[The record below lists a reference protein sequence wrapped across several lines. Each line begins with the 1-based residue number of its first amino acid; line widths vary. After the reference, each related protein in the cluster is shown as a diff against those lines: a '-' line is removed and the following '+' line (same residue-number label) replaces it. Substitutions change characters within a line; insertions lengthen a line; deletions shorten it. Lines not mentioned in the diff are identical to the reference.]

1 MRVPLGWLAEWIDL
15 PAPEALAEA
24 FTLAGL
30 EVEGVERTGPDLSGL
45 RVGLVLEKK
54 PHPNADRL
62 SLCRVD
68 VGEGEAL
75 EIVCGAPNV
84 AAGQRVAVARPGTR
98 LPDGKRLERARIRGV
113 ESHGMLCSANEL
125 GLGGEHAGILVL
137 DPAAPVG
144 APLDRVVR
152 AGDVVLEVAILPN
165 RGDCLSLLGLAREVR
180 THFGGEP
187 RLPAC
192 EPGEGRRP
200 AAEDVRVAIDDPE
213 GCHAYV
219 ARVVRGLRVGPS
231 PDWLVAKLE
240 SAGLRARNVIVDV
253 TNLVML
259 ELGQPLHAFDLAKLR
274 GGVVKVRRAGEGEVL
289 TTLDGHER
297 RLGPRDLVI
306 ADAEGAVAVA
316 GVMGGANSEVS
327 DTTRDVLLE
336 SAHFDPARVRH
347 TGRRLGVFSEASL
360 RFERGV
366 DPEGVR
372 RAADRA
378 ARLLAELA
386 GGEVSAGV
394 VEAAGRPPGR
404 CAEVRLETARVNR
417 LLGTALG
424 AAEIAACLARVGVAS
439 EATAGALECRIPS
452 WRNDLA
458 IAEDLIEEVA
468 RVHGYARIEATLPR
482 GALVPGR
489 LPAGWSLAEA
499 ARDALRAEGAV
510 ELVMLPFLD
519 ARDLDALGLAAD
531 DPRRATPRVVNP
543 FVESEAWL
551 RSTLVPS
558 LLRAARENLKR
569 ERDRLALFEVSR
581 VFRATRPGELPEE
594 RFGLAALFTD
604 GEPRSPW
611 EAGGPPLFFRARGAS
626 ERLVAA
632 LGRGAL
638 EVRPDAGEP
647 WLHPGATAELLVGSE
662 SVGSLG
668 GLHPEVAARF
678 ELDVPAVLLE
688 LDLDRLAALPQRPA
702 RYREVSPYP
711 SVRRDLAVLVDA
723 RTGAGELLA
732 ALRRSGGAELA
743 SVDLFDRYGGPGVPE
758 GKISLAFRL
767 SYQRGDRTLTD
778 EEVTKRVE
786 GLVRM
791 LRERFGATLRAQ
803 GGTT

>member
-15 PAPEALAEA
+15 PDPEALAEA

-68 VGEGEAL
+68 AGEGEAL

-84 AAGQRVAVARPGTR
+84 AAGQKVAVAKPGTR
-98 LPDGKRLERARIRGV
+98 LPDGRRLERARIRGV
-113 ESHGMLCSANEL
+113 ESHGMLCSAQEL
-125 GLGGEHAGILVL
+125 GLGEEQAGILVL

-144 APLDRVVR
+144 APLERWLR

-192 EPGEGRRP
+192 EPSEGKRR
-200 AAEDVRVAIDDPE
+200 AAQDVRIAIEDAE

-219 ARVVRGLRVGPS
+219 GRVVRGVRVGPS
-231 PDWLVAKLE
+231 PDWLRAKLE

-253 TNLVML
+253 TNLVLL

-274 GGVVKVRRAGEGEVL
+274 GGVVNVRRAAAGDAI

-297 RLGPRDLVI
+297 KLGARDLVI
-306 ADAEGAVAVA
+306 ADAERAVAIA
-316 GVMGGANSEVS
+316 GVLGGANTEVS
-327 DTTRDVLLE
+327 ETTRDVLLE

-394 VEAAGRPPGR
+394 VEAKGRPPER
-404 CAEVRLETARVNR
+404 CAEVRLEPARVNR
-417 LLGTALG
+417 LLGTSLG
-424 AAEIAACLARVGVAS
+424 EAEIAASLGRVGVESNAQG
-439 EATAGALECRIPS
+439 GALACRIPS

-458 IAEDLIEEVA
+458 IPEDLIEEVA
-468 RVHGYARIEATLPR
+468 RVHGYARIAATIPR
-482 GALVPGR
+482 GPLVPGR
-489 LPAGWSLAEA
+489 LPESWSLAET

-519 ARDLDALGLAAD
+519 ARDLDALQLAED

-543 FVESEAWL
+543 FVESEAQL

-558 LLRAARENLKR
+558 LLRVARENLKR
-569 ERDRLALFEVSR
+569 EKDRLALFEVSR
-581 VFRATRPGELPEE
+581 VFRATRTGELPEE
-594 RFGLAALFTD
+594 RLALAAVFTEGD
-604 GEPRSPW
+604 PRSPW
-611 EAGGPPLFFRARGAS
+611 EANGPPLFFRARGAAQ
-626 ERLVAA
+626 RLIAA

-638 EVRPDAGEP
+638 EVRPGTGEP
-647 WLHPGATAELLVGSE
+647 WLHPGAAAELLVAE
-662 SVGSLG
+662 EVVGSLG
-668 GLHPEVAARF
+668 GLHPEVASRF
-678 ELDVPAVLLE
+678 EIDLPAVVLE
-688 LDLDRLAALPQRPA
+688 LDLERLVALPRRPA

-711 SVRRDLAVLVDA
+711 RVRRDLAVVVDVGA
-723 RTGAGELLA
+723 RAGEILA
-732 ALRRSGGAELA
+732 ALRRSGGDELA

-767 SYQRGDRTLTD
+767 CYQRGDRTLTD